1 MAKNNN
7 IVSDSDTRENT
18 EIRKSTTPTP
28 APTPTPTARNETTH
42 SEKSSNY
49 AYIGPSLPG
58 SRLMSNAVIS
68 GTRKEISEYYK
79 DVFDLYPNVEK
90 LIVPVEKLSECRTKI
105 NTSGN
110 ILNKYYNDLL
120 SQVQKGAAK

>member
-7 IVSDSDTRENT
+7 IVSDSDTKENA
-18 EIRKSTTPTP
+18 EICKNP
-28 APTPTPTARNETTH
+28 APTPTVHIETAH
-42 SEKSSNY
+42 GEKSTNY
-49 AYIGPSLPG
+49 VYIGPSLPG

-79 DVFDLYPNVEK
+79 DVFNLYPNAEK
-90 LIVPVEKLSECRTKI
+90 LIVPAEKLSECRTKA

-110 ILNKYYNDLL
+110 IIYKYYNELL
-120 SQVQKGAAK
+120 SQVQKGDAK